1 MTVHDLHDALN
12 LLPSD
17 LVAAT
22 DKLRAVP
29 KPKVVQWRRWVS
41 LAAVLALVVGT
52 GWVFQREILP
62 AMGGGGKETAAE
74 APAAMAQVPESG
86 MTGADS
92 AIVEVPAAEAAP
104 REENKSKTDAPAE
117 AEEESALCIDH
128 SHVFAEED
136 TTDKPAVG
144 YCGNLTVTID
154 IAGEVFTIAGS
165 DAIAITDIL
174 INLNYD
180 PDEVCRCAADVTVD
194 TETLTGIRVSTA
206 QGFARC
212 EMGQAAL
219 TEEQAKTIQEIIDRL
234 Q

>member
-12 LLPSD
+12 LLPGD

-22 DKLRAVP
+22 DKLRTAP
-29 KPKVVQWRRWVS
+29 KSRVIQWRRWVS
-41 LAAVLALVVGT
+41 LAAVLALVIGT

-62 AMGGGGKETAAE
+62 AMGGGSKETAAE

-92 AIVEVPAAEAAP
+92 AIVEVPAADA
-104 REENKSKTDAPAE
+104 APAE
-117 AEEESALCIDH
+117 GSRTDVTAEPEEESALCIDH
-128 SHVFAEED
+128 SHVFAE
-136 TTDKPAVG
+136 PAETQSSAAIG
-144 YCGNLTVTID
+144 GFCGNTIT
-154 IAGEVFTIAGS
+154 TIHMDGTSFDLAGS
-165 DAIAITDIL
+165 DSIAITRIL
-174 INLNYD
+174 VNLNYD

-194 TETLTGIRVSTA
+194 TETLTGIQVNTA

-212 EMGQAAL
+212 DKGQAAL
-219 TEEQAKTIQEIIDRL
+219 TEEQAKTIQEIIDKL